1 MLYFFSFFLFLF
13 LLLLFQPP
21 HAVDLLP
28 RNPDLCILNPKP
40 EALAVGWPAHRGGHA
55 ATSLA
60 FSADQNA
67 VFSVGTDGVVS
78 EWSLHKFRT
87 VLHSVNVSRA
97 CGLVTD
103 YTNTSTGTHIRGGTS
118 RSGSPGAVATSDGGG
133 GSGYLGVAAA
143 AGGGGVGGS
152 RLRLA
157 LDPNGHGLVLSSRS
171 ADAALVCLDPGGS
184 GGTVHA
190 LSGHAGPV
198 TCVDWHPTKSVAL
211 TGSSDN
217 SMQVTHLAMG
227 EPSSS
232 E

>member
-1 MLYFFSFFLFLF
+1 M
-13 LLLLFQPP
+13 
-21 HAVDLLP
+21 
-28 RNPDLCILNPKP
+28 
-40 EALAVGWPAHRGGHA
+40 
-55 ATSLA
+55 
-60 FSADQNA
+60 
-67 VFSVGTDGVVS
+67 FSVGTDGVVS
-78 EWSLHKFRT
+78 EWSLHKLRS
-87 VLHSVNVSRA
+87 VLHSVDVSRA

-103 YTNTSTGTHIRGGTS
+103 SKGYTNTSTGTHIRGGNS
-118 RSGSPGAVATSDGGG
+118 RPGSPGAVATSNGGG
-133 GSGYLGVAAA
+133 GPGDQGDAAA
-143 AGGGGVGGS
+143 AGGIGGS

-171 ADAALVCLDPGGS
+171 ANAALVCLHPGGS

-211 TGSSDN
+211 TGSTDN

-232 E
+232 NDSIERSIYRIGKKYDV